1 MLDEQSVQ
9 LPRRIV
15 AHLDW
20 AHLQNVAGL
29 LESGESRTKYD
40 PDFARSGLASEM
52 GRLASD
58 RFRDFHAVL
67 SEGISTSACRD
78 FASER
83 IAVST
88 RETSVGFQ
96 RRNIGLGPVRPTGIL
111 SVASLSTECNSVG
124 HTDRRSMFRRCART
138 HRLLAR
144 S

>member
-40 PDFARSGLASEM
+40 PDFARSRLASDM
-52 GRLASD
+52 GRLAAA
-58 RFRDFHAVL
+58 RFGVFNAFL
-67 SEGISTSACRD
+67 SEGMPTPACRV

-83 IAVST
+83 IAAST

-96 RRNIGLGPVRPTGIL
+96 RRN
-111 SVASLSTECNSVG
+111 
-124 HTDRRSMFRRCART
+124 
-138 HRLLAR
+138 
-144 S
+144 